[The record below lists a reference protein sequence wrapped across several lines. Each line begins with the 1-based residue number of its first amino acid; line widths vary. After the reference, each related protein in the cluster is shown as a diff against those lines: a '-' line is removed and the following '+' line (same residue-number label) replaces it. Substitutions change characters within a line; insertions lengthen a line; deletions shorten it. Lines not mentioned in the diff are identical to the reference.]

1 MSPEGKIYIYAQDGF
16 NFRSDGDFDLH
27 SGGNITFH
35 SANDIRFT
43 AEGSVVNNAETYLMN
58 MGKKGIFTSSQEGFI
73 SDYAKNGVT
82 ASTDGQILIGSQ
94 GGPIHLSGPQVHFNS
109 VRAQPAWG
117 PSWLT
122 PDAVG
127 IVTDES
133 QNDVNITV
141 GAGEL
146 LEANTASTKTT
157 VSNLVTH
164 EPFTRAPSAIIEGVS
179 QWQNASAVS
188 YTHLTLPTSDL
199 V

>member
-1 MSPEGKIYIYAQDGF
+1 MDDGDQAGDNQLTRLRTASGHQVLMHDTEGVVYIANGSGNSWIEMSPEGKIYIYAQDGF

-94 GGPIHLSGPQVHFNS
+94 GGPIHLLSLIH
-109 VRAQPAWG
+109 
-117 PSWLT
+117 
-122 PDAVG
+122 
-127 IVTDES
+127 I
-133 QNDVNITV
+133 
-141 GAGEL
+141 
-146 LEANTASTKTT
+146 
-157 VSNLVTH
+157 
-164 EPFTRAPSAIIEGVS
+164 
-179 QWQNASAVS
+179 
-188 YTHLTLPTSDL
+188 
-199 V
+199 